1 MSLDSCFQIF
11 HNNER
16 NLTISCPHC
25 AISQNHALTA
35 QSHKIMPS
43 LRVQHALLVMIEKMK
58 SARDNKEF
66 RTARDNKEFRTAILR
81 DLSKVLTYLSR
92 SPHC

>member
-11 HNNER
+11 HINER
-16 NLTISCPHC
+16 DLTKSCPHC
-25 AISQNHALTA
+25 AVSQNHALTA

-58 SARDNKEF
+58 SGRDNKEFRAARDNKEF
-66 RTARDNKEFRTAILR
+66 RAAILI
-81 DLSKVLTYLSR
+81 DLSKVLTYLSHC
-92 SPHC
+92 PHC